1 MSTLPIPLQT
11 KHIKTPN
18 HRWIFLLVQS
28 QWCLFTSYFWFRL
41 LWWHSLA
48 AGDESD
54 SDEDD
59 VEGNP
64 ESHHQVPVLTHH
76 LQPKEYWILQKND
89 SFTAS
94 SLEEKSRN
102 VTWGLRRYCFGPR
115 RWRYV
120 AFDSG
125 VDSRAIASADADE
138 DIETLLQKIQ
148 TLIDELQEVET
159 FLSSS
164 EGMSA
169 RKEDINKRD
178 NDLTMRMKVKRR
190 ISFCLLFF
198 RAEYTRH
205 RLLWIPRFSRLIIA
219 HTQIFRHFVFQLKFS
234 FVA

>member
-1 MSTLPIPLQT
+1 M
-11 KHIKTPN
+11 
-18 HRWIFLLVQS
+18 
-28 QWCLFTSYFWFRL
+28 
-41 LWWHSLA
+41 LA
-48 AGDESD
+48 
-54 SDEDD
+54 
-59 VEGNP
+59 
-64 ESHHQVPVLTHH
+64 HH
-76 LQPKEYWILQKND
+76 LQPKEYWILQKMTLLQRVALRKKAETLHEVCGD
-89 SFTAS
+89 TALALVVEDM
-94 SLEEKSRN
+94 SLM
-102 VTWGLRRYCFGPR
+102 P
-115 RWRYV
+115 